1 METTFDLNNFK
12 FITKYYTNDTINGD
26 YCYARTNETFID
38 ECYKRKPDT
47 DWIVVNPFDETES
60 NAMILAATVEKNR
73 IIGLIFISD

>member
-12 FITKYYTNDTINGD
+12 FIKKYNTNDTINGD